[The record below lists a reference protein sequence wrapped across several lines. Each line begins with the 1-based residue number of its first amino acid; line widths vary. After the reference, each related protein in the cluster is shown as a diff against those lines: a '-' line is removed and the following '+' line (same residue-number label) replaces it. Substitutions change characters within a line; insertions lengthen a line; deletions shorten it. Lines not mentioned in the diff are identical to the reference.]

1 MPSSESSSSQNP
13 TQEQP
18 VTEKEQKRQ
27 HKTIPPWL
35 SAAVWTLRIL
45 VGGVFV
51 YSGFVKAIDLWGF
64 IFKFEDYLA
73 ILDLTAPRSV
83 SLTLTLALSSCEF
96 VCGFL
101 LLTGAYKRW
110 SVWIISAMMAVM
122 LPLTF
127 ILWIADPID
136 DCGCFGD
143 AFVISNGMTF
153 LKNVIIAA
161 ACLFLIKY
169 NRRVSSS
176 LFHPEAQWLEL
187 IAATIYIVVIGLM
200 CYNVQ
205 PFIDFRPYPAGQSLV
220 GDADNAPEPLFRYTD
235 GNVTRDFP
243 ADSIPADSTW
253 QFVKRVMPAGY
264 NDSGNMFTIYDGDE
278 DVTADVILSD
288 TPQLLLVIPE
298 TERADISSSYFI
310 NELYRLSSK
319 HGIDFI
325 GLLATG
331 PEGIEEWRDLSLADY
346 ECYTVED
353 TSLKELARG
362 RLSIVYLEEGI
373 IRWKRTVSALDDVDN
388 LTYLEQK
395 YSDRFAAMLV
405 PQTDSEILLSISR
418 DFGIALLILWIIQA
432 LVSLIYRK
440 SGKKDS
446 K

>member
-1 MPSSESSSSQNP
+1 MPSSESSNSQNL

-18 VTEKEQKRQ
+18 VAEKKLKKQ

-45 VGGVFV
+45 VGAVFV

-110 SVWIISAMMAVM
+110 SVWIISAMMAFM

-127 ILWIADPID
+127 ILWLTDPID

-153 LKNVIIAA
+153 LKNVIISA
-161 ACLFLIKY
+161 ACVFLIKY
-169 NRRVSSS
+169 NRRVRSS

-187 IAATIYIVVIGLM
+187 IAATIYIVVVGLM
-200 CYNVQ
+200 CYNIQ
-205 PFIDFRPYPAGQSLV
+205 PFLDFRPYPVGQSLT
-220 GDADNAPEPLFRYTD
+220 GDPDNTPEPLYRYTD
-235 GNVTRDFP
+235 GTVTRDFP
-243 ADSIPADSTW
+243 VDSIPADSTW
-253 QFVKRVMPAGY
+253 QFVRRVMPDNY
-264 NDSGNMFTIYDGDE
+264 NDTGNMFTIYDGDE

-298 TERADISSSYFI
+298 MERADISSSYFI
-310 NELYRLSSK
+310 NELYRLAAK

-362 RLSIVYLEEGI
+362 RLSIVYLEDGI
-373 IRWKRTVSALDDVDN
+373 IKWKRTVSALDDVDN
-388 LTYLEQK
+388 LTYLEQE
-395 YSDRFAAMLV
+395 YAGNFAGMLV
-405 PQTDSEILLSISR
+405 QQPDSATLVKLSR
-418 DFGIALLILWIIQA
+418 DFGIALLFLWIIQA

-440 SGKKDS
+440 AGNKK
-446 K
+446 